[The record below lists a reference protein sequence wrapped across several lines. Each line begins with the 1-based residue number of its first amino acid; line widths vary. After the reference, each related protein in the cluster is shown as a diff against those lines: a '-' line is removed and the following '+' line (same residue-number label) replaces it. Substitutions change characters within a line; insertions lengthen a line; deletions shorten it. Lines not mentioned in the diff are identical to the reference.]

1 VAAYIELQVSS
12 NYSFLRGASRVEELL
27 LQAKAL
33 GMEALAITDRNSLAG
48 IARAHA
54 QGAGSRHPAR
64 GRLPNRRR

>member
-1 VAAYIELQVSS
+1 
-12 NYSFLRGASRVEELL
+12 
-27 LQAKAL
+27 
-33 GMEALAITDRNSLAG
+33 MEALAITDRNSLAG